1 MNIRVSW
8 NTTQHGSLRTITPE
22 PHRTLWMISLI
33 RTAEQKQH
41 SGVQS
46 GTLTRTDAIA
56 NHAARYGGLKP
67 DDIVI
72 ATHSIVRNA

>member
-46 GTLTRTDAIA
+46 GTLTRT
-56 NHAARYGGLKP
+56 
-67 DDIVI
+67 
-72 ATHSIVRNA
+72 